1 MNAIKILALVAF
13 AAALLAAPAF
23 AAEKP
28 AKKLTCCEEAA
39 AKDKECPHKC
49 CITAHR
55 AGKSCEKCN
64 PGKEDLKLREKRA
77 KKV

>member
-1 MNAIKILALVAF
+1 MNAIKTLAVLSFV
-13 AAALLAAPAF
+13 AALLAGPAF

-39 AKDKECPHKC
+39 AKDKECAHKC
-49 CITAHR
+49 CVTAHR

-77 KKV
+77 KKN